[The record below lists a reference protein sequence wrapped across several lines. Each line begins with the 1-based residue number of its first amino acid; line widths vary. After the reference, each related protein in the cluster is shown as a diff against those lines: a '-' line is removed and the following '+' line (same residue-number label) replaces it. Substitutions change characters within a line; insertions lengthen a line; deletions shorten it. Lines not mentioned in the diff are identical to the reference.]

1 MRPWRITTA
10 LLGISLLAAPA
21 FVAGQA
27 APYEQTPPGQAGPP
41 ATNQYDNN
49 IIPDPGT
56 VNYVEG
62 AVYLDGQ
69 ALGKNSVGTTEMAA
83 GQVLQTHQ
91 GKAEILL
98 NPGIYLRVGDHST
111 IKMISPSITPTQ
123 VTVLRGRVSVEVD
136 QLLKQNV
143 VQIMDH
149 GVTTQLV
156 KTGYYEF
163 SANGRV
169 KVFKGRAEVEYA
181 NNRWAEVKGHH
192 AMILEQGVK
201 EKDAKFQA
209 DPQEDQL
216 MQWSKLRSEYLAE
229 ANQQMAPEFDGSGY
243 YPGWYWDPYMWD
255 YTFIGGG
262 PFYSPFGWGFYP
274 LGWGWGG
281 GFYGGGFYGGGFYGR
296 GLHGHG
302 FYGGRGFH
310 GVGGGRFRGG
320 TGGGSFHGGM
330 GGFHGD
336 MGGGGFHGDM
346 GGGGFHGGG
355 GRR

>member
-10 LLGISLLAAPA
+10 LFGISLLAAPA
-21 FVAGQA
+21 FATGQA
-27 APYEQTPPGQAGPP
+27 AAPGQNAPYQEASPGQTQPP
-41 ATNQYDNN
+41 ASQYDNN

-69 ALGKNSVGTTEMAA
+69 PLGKNSVGSTEMAA
-83 GQVLQTHQ
+83 GQVLQTHE
-91 GKAEILL
+91 GRAEILL
-98 NPGIYLRVGDHST
+98 DPGIYLRVGDHST

-123 VTVLRGRVSVEVD
+123 VAVLRGNASVEVD

-163 SANGRV
+163 SANSGRV
-169 KVFKGRAEVEYA
+169 KVFKGQAEVEYA
-181 NNRWAEVKGHH
+181 NNKWAKVKGDHE
-192 AMILEQGVK
+192 MTLEQGVK
-201 EKDAKFQA
+201 ENEAKFHP
-209 DPQEDQL
+209 DPQEDPL
-216 MQWSKLRSEYLAE
+216 MQWSKLRSQYLAE
-229 ANQQMAPEFDGSGY
+229 ANEQMAPDFGAGY
-243 YPGWYWDPYMWD
+243 YPGWYWDPYMWN

-274 LGWGWGG
+274 LGWDWGWGG
-281 GFYGGGFYGGGFYGR
+281 GLGWGGWGGFYGR
-296 GLHGHG
+296 DFYHAPGRPS

-310 GVGGGRFRGG
+310 GVGGGA
-320 TGGGSFHGGM
+320 FHGGA
-330 GGFHGD
+330 GTGFRSV
-336 MGGGGFHGDM
+336 GGGFHGGM
-346 GGGGFHGGG
+346 GGGFHGGG